1 MNRKDII
8 LESYNENDDL
18 MFADGFD
25 EAILDV
31 SHDGCSIMYS
41 FNKAVE
47 ILCKKMEYDDAVEF
61 LYFNTLCVTG
71 KNMPIYVMDNMF

>member
-8 LESYNENDDL
+8 LERDDLKDDL

-25 EAILDV
+25 EAILGISYDN
-31 SHDGCSIMYS
+31 CSIMYS
-41 FNKAVE
+41 YNKAVD

-61 LYFNTLCVTG
+61 LYFNTLSITG
-71 KNMPIYVMDNMF
+71 KNMPIWVMDDMF